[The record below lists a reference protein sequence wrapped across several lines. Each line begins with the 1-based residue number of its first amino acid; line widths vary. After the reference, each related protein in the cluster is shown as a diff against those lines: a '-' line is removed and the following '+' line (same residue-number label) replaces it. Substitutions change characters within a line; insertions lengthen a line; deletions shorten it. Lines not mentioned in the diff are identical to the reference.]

1 MSRHSE
7 FVKFVIEQMA
17 ACHGC
22 GPGLLQI
29 ARILEEAERDLSAYV
44 TADGTAAF
52 DTSAHIVTGK
62 KR

>member
-1 MSRHSE
+1 MGVVLAE
-7 FVKFVIEQMA
+7 E
-17 ACHGC
+17 
-22 GPGLLQI
+22 QI

-44 TADGTAAF
+44 TADGKAAF